1 MFAMNLNKLN
11 VNEAELK
18 AFIYQQ
24 LNDIQPF
31 VGDCEVGIKMTYTPD
46 QQFLVRMQAS
56 HEAGDVEVEGTN
68 ENVFT
73 ALTQAK
79 HALIRTFST
88 LDTSEIEDG
97 EETERDVEIEQLL
110 TKKEVK
116 H

>member
-1 MFAMNLNKLN
+1 
-11 VNEAELK
+11 
-18 AFIYQQ
+18 
-24 LNDIQPF
+24 
-31 VGDCEVGIKMTYTPD
+31 
-46 QQFLVRMQAS
+46 MQAS

-79 HALIRTFST
+79 YALIRTFST
-88 LDTSEIEDG
+88 LDTSEVEDG
-97 EETERDVEIEQLL
+97 EETERDVEIQQLL